1 MFAKTKPS
9 HSERLNRTTNDF
21 NVATCSVETR
31 YENGELAGLAVVT
44 LCLLRTLQALIAD
57 CMLAIILL
65 DPGNYMRHNQYGS
78 DLKAQTTYRPTRQR
92 SGAPGEMAER
102 SKAPA

>member
-9 HSERLNRTTNDF
+9 HSERFNRTTNGF
-21 NVATCSVETR
+21 NIATCNVETR

-57 CMLAIILL
+57 CMLVVILL
-65 DPGNYMRHNQYGS
+65 DPGNLMLHKRYSS
-78 DLKAQTTYRPTRQR
+78 DLKAQTTYRPTIQR